1 MAKNIFM
8 KVTGGGIVERIDGS
22 GRNRKEVAAA
32 AGLKSVQSFT
42 DWSKGSIPVAD
53 TALKIADFLKVS
65 YRWLLTGEDEA
76 GPSLEQRELL
86 AKYGA
91 LDKQGQRMAFEMLDL
106 LLKEH
111 GASKAGESR
120 PAAAEQ
126 PLDKAT

>member
-1 MAKNIFM
+1 MT
-8 KVTGGGIVERIDGS
+8 VSGSGIVERIDGS

-42 DWSKGSIPVAD
+42 DWSKGSIPAAD

-76 GPSLEQRELL
+76 GLTPEQRELM
-86 AKYGA
+86 AKYEA
-91 LDKQGQRMAFEMLDL
+91 LDKQGQRMMFEMLDL

-111 GASKAGESR
+111 GASKEGKAGVFSD
-120 PAAAEQ
+120 ASGQAER
-126 PLDKAT
+126 A